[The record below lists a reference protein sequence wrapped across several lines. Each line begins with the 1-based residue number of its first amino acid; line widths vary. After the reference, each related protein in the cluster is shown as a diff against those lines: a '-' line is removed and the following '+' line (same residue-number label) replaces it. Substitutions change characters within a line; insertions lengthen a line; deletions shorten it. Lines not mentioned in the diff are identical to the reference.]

1 MRAWILAWRSE
12 QNKRRTNEWVILH
25 LMAQEYKVLTFLPT
39 ATDIHNHTDRQ
50 KVKSIGAWESPW
62 IDPCRGFD
70 VISPSLLL
78 RFTAASRSVA
88 LIFCWLFSYS
98 YGGLASFFA
107 QNLFSSWRQTCHY
120 SKLSNL
126 FHSFS
131 LVRRQTDFALRVRL
145 NWQRLPSIHA
155 FYHLTSDFSCCHDFC
170 HKSICVSVLKKKFP
184 LL

>member
-1 MRAWILAWRSE
+1 
-12 QNKRRTNEWVILH
+12 
-25 LMAQEYKVLTFLPT
+25 MAQEYKVLTFLPT

-107 QNLFSSWRQTCHY
+107 RNLFSSWRQTCHY

-145 NWQRLPSIHA
+145 NWQRLPSHSGVLSSDIW
-155 FYHLTSDFSCCHDFC
+155 FFMLPWFLPQEHLCVCSEKKVPRFFKAVTICAGLQIRCC
-170 HKSICVSVLKKKFP
+170 
-184 LL
+184 